1 MGKKIVLVYSLL
13 FVSGAGLF
21 LSILTGSGP
30 FSLIWF
36 GITGFLLGL
45 RHGLDA
51 DHLAMIDNITR
62 KLGSESR
69 ENSFVGTFFAA
80 GHSVTVTAMAL
91 VVITLANAFL
101 PYEAFLQILGVGI
114 SAGLLYVIAFI
125 NILILANLIRVWKRK
140 ESFASKDT
148 ASIGGLY
155 SKIYGRLALFVSR
168 QWQMLGV
175 GMLFGVAF
183 DTVSEVGALSLS
195 ALLAHSPFYAILP
208 VLLFDIGVITSDTT
222 DGFVM
227 KRVYTWSMMEPLRRL
242 FYNINLTATSVIL
255 AVAVGTLEILQVT
268 FGLLRDVSFTV
279 LGIYLTALIL
289 GIWGFS
295 YRQYRI
301 KYRDSY
307 MLR

>member
-51 DHLAMIDNITR
+51 DHLAMIDNVTR

-140 ESFASKDT
+140 
-148 ASIGGLY
+148 
-155 SKIYGRLALFVSR
+155 
-168 QWQMLGV
+168 
-175 GMLFGVAF
+175 
-183 DTVSEVGALSLS
+183 
-195 ALLAHSPFYAILP
+195 
-208 VLLFDIGVITSDTT
+208 
-222 DGFVM
+222 
-227 KRVYTWSMMEPLRRL
+227 
-242 FYNINLTATSVIL
+242 
-255 AVAVGTLEILQVT
+255 
-268 FGLLRDVSFTV
+268 
-279 LGIYLTALIL
+279 
-289 GIWGFS
+289 
-295 YRQYRI
+295 
-301 KYRDSY
+301 
-307 MLR
+307 

>member
-1 MGKKIVLVYSLL
+1 MDKKIILVYSLL
-13 FVSGAGLF
+13 FISAAGLF
-21 LSILTGSGP
+21 LSILTGTGTL
-30 FSLIWF
+30 SLIWF

-69 ENSFVGTFFAA
+69 ENSFVGTFFAT
-80 GHSVTVTAMAL
+80 GHSITVTAMAL
-91 VVITLANAFL
+91 IVISLANAFL
-101 PYEAFLQILGVGI
+101 PYEAFLQVLGVGI

-125 NILILANLIRVWKRK
+125 NIVILANLIKTWKRK
-140 ESFASKDT
+140 ESYTERDT
-148 ASIGGLY
+148 APTGGLY
-155 SKIYGRLALFVSR
+155 SKIYGRLALFVCR
-168 QWQMLGV
+168 QWQMLAV

-183 DTVSEVGALSLS
+183 DTFSEVGALSLT

-208 VLLFDIGVITSDTT
+208 VLLFDIGVIISDTT

-227 KRVYTWSMMEPLRRL
+227 KSVYTWSMMEPLRRL

-268 FGLLRDVSFTV
+268 FGLLRDLSFPA

-289 GIWGFS
+289 GIWGLS
-295 YRQYRI
+295 YRQYRM
-301 KYRDSY
+301 KYRDSSV
-307 MLR
+307 LG